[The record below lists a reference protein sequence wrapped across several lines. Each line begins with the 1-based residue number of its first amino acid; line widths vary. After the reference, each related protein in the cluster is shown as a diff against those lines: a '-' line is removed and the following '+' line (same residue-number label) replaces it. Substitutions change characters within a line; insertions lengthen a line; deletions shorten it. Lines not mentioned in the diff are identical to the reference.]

1 MSSSGSYRRS
11 PSTAGFHTNRD
22 ESDSA
27 NSLCQRCSELELSR
41 DKFIVR
47 NQDTKPGL
55 ERYDPAGLQA
65 TQLGLLDEIYQRTEC
80 PLCRLIFR
88 ATSSQDGQGLG
99 TVGYDGLTIKGER
112 VSCFL
117 EWQLDGREARD
128 EDLPSHPWK
137 AKTRRIRVFSKV
149 AAFPDA
155 HIVLTEKAS
164 QRDPSFFG
172 QRIHSAE
179 VDIDLLRR
187 WMKLCENYHGASC
200 HDPQTRPV
208 EGQNLRLIDVHRMC
222 LVEESTNCRY
232 VALSYVWGR
241 ATVETQTLRRKSY
254 LSSYMEGAFEYLP
267 LDQTIRAAIGL
278 CRVLHVRYLW
288 VDRLCIVQDSDE
300 DKVHLIRNMDSIFGN
315 SVLTICAASGS
326 DSNAGLPG
334 FCPKERKIDQYIER
348 IADMDLMALWT
359 PEEHIQK
366 SFWNTRA
373 WIFQE
378 RILTRRAMIFTSNRV
393 FFQCRQST
401 WTEEINANG
410 KLLSWNLDR
419 INAPLSLMQE
429 NPLRHYS
436 NCVKLYTVRSLTYSG
451 DKLNAFEGITASLEE
466 HLGSKF
472 FCGLPTALFDWALL
486 WEPSEPLY
494 RISSTDPYFPSWAW
508 CGWVG
513 GVEWRS
519 STTSGCLL
527 NLHEWLINHTWIIW
541 RTGIAENDGSDL
553 VWNASREVQCRT
565 SRSVRGRW
573 LGYSLESTADDCDE
587 YGRAPRQLGTGI
599 KTLPSGSR
607 TVLSFSTHTAFFTL
621 SRKNMSSGA
630 FASKLHPGLHRLGI
644 LDNNGDWCGTIVLDD
659 SWLTKIGKP
668 LEFIAISE
676 ARDFSL
682 EEYDSWTYYLPKE
695 REQSEWDV
703 YFALLVE
710 RGEGKWFFRRVGLA
724 KIFKSAFHGSSVEP
738 GYSWKHI
745 MLG

>member
-1 MSSSGSYRRS
+1 MSSSRFYRRS
-11 PSTAGFHTNRD
+11 PSTAGFHTNRE

-47 NQDTKPGL
+47 EQDTQPGL
-55 ERYDPAGLQA
+55 ERSDPSGLQA
-65 TQLGLLDEIYQRTEC
+65 SQLGFIDEIYRRRKC
-80 PLCRLIFR
+80 PLCRLIFH
-88 ATSSQDGQGLG
+88 ATSSQDGHGLG

-128 EDLPSHPWK
+128 KELPSHSWE
-137 AKTRRIRVFSKV
+137 AKTRRIRIFSKA

-164 QRDPSFFG
+164 QGDPSFFG

-179 VDIDLLRR
+179 VDMNLLRR
-187 WMKLCENYHGASC
+187 WMNLCENYHGVSC
-200 HDPQTRPV
+200 HDPQTRPF
-208 EGQNLRLIDVHRMC
+208 EGQKLRLIDVHKMS
-222 LVEESTNCRY
+222 LVEELASCRY

-241 ATVETQTLRRKSY
+241 DAVQTMTVNANSQDAY
-254 LSSYMEGAFEYLP
+254 IEGAFEHTP
-267 LDQTIRAAIGL
+267 LGQTIGAAIEL
-278 CRVLHVRYLW
+278 CKALDVDYLW
-288 VDRLCIVQDSDE
+288 VDRLCIIQDNFE
-300 DKVHLIRNMDSIFGN
+300 DKDHLIRNMDSIFGN

-366 SFWNTRA
+366 SLWNTRA

-378 RILTRRAMIFTSNRV
+378 RLLTRRAMIFTSDRV

-419 INAPLSLMQE
+419 VNAPLSLMQE

-436 NCVKLYTVRSLTYSG
+436 NCVKLYTVRNLTYPG

-472 FCGLPTALFDWALL
+472 FCGLPTAFFDWALL
-486 WEPSEPLY
+486 WEPLEPLS
-494 RISSTDPYFPSWAW
+494 RIFWENPDFPSWAW
-508 CGWVG
+508 CGWNG

-541 RTGIAENDGSDL
+541 RTSVANKDGSDL
-553 VWNASREVQCRT
+553 VWDASREVQCRS

-587 YGRAPRQLGTGI
+587 YGRASHQLGTGI
-599 KTLPSGSR
+599 EASRSGSR
-607 TVLSFSTHTAFFTL
+607 TILSFGTYSAFFTL
-621 SRKNMSSGA
+621 STKNMSSGA

-668 LEFIAISE
+668 FEFIAISE
-676 ARDFSL
+676 A
-682 EEYDSWTYYLPKE
+682 
-695 REQSEWDV
+695 
-703 YFALLVE
+703 
-710 RGEGKWFFRRVGLA
+710 
-724 KIFKSAFHGSSVEP
+724 
-738 GYSWKHI
+738 
-745 MLG
+745 